1 MNASGASLPHHEGYV
16 MSRDAAT
23 AAARALLE
31 DGSFLEVMRRRVA
44 IPTASQDPESGPQ
57 LRAYLEQEMLPELR
71 SQGFAGEIFDNPTGR
86 GGPFLIARRVEDP
99 ALPTLLTYGHGDTVL
114 GLDDGWLPGLSPWVL
129 EQRGE
134 RLYGRGIV
142 DNKGQ
147 HTANLLAMEAVR
159 QLRGGRLGYNVTVL
173 LETSE
178 EVGSP
183 GIEEICQQQRE
194 LLKADVLIASDGP
207 RLVPEVPTLTL
218 GTRGA
223 LSFDLVVDYRE
234 GGHHSGNWGGLLAN
248 PGIRLAHAIASLV
261 GPEGQVLLRELV
273 PERIPE
279 NVRRALA
286 DCQVDGGDT
295 GPTIDPW
302 WGEPGLTAAEKVFG
316 WNTFEVLA
324 FSTGNPAAPVNAVPP
339 RAFARCQIRY
349 TVDRDVESFLPAIR
363 RHLDAVG
370 FTDVAVEPLKEGA
383 EWKAT
388 RMNPEGPWPRLVA
401 ESIRRTTGKAPMI
414 VPNAGGSLPN
424 DSFADTL
431 GLPTIYIPH
440 SYSGCSQHAPNEHAL
455 VPLVREGL
463 EIAAGVFW
471 DLGEQPWPGR

>member
-1 MNASGASLPHHEGYV
+1 MTRETAV
-16 MSRDAAT
+16 

-31 DGSFLEVMRRRVA
+31 DGPYLDVMARRVA
-44 IPTASQDPESGPQ
+44 IPTASQDPASAPH
-57 LRAYLEQEMLPELR
+57 LYAYLAEEILPDLER
-71 SQGFAGEIFDNPTGR
+71 QGFTGQIFDNPTGK
-86 GGPFLIARRVEDP
+86 GGPFLIARRIEDP

-114 GLDDGWLPGLSPWVL
+114 GLDAGWEDGLSPWVL
-129 EQRGE
+129 TRRGD

-147 HTANLLAMEAVR
+147 HTGNLMAMEVVR
-159 QLRGGRLGYNVTVL
+159 QQRGGRLGYNVTLL
-173 LETSE
+173 LEMSE

-223 LSFDLVVDYRE
+223 LAFDLRVKYRE

-261 GPEGQVLLRELV
+261 GPTGQVMLRDLV
-273 PERIPE
+273 PERIPD
-279 NVRRALA
+279 NIRRALA
-286 DCQVDGGDT
+286 DCRVDGGSD
-295 GPTIDPW
+295 GPEINAW
-302 WGEPGLTAAEKVFG
+302 WGEPGLSAAEKVFG

-324 FSTGNPAAPVNAVPP
+324 YSTGNPSAPVNAVPP
-339 RAFARCQIRY
+339 EAFARCQIRY
-349 TVDRDVESFLPAIR
+349 TVDRDVETFLPAIR
-363 RHLDAVG
+363 RHLDAQG
-370 FTDVAVEPLKEGA
+370 FTDVAVQPVKAGA

-388 RMNPEGPWPRLVA
+388 RMDPDGPWPQLVA
-401 ESIRRTTGKAPMI
+401 ESIRRTTGKAPMV

-424 DSFADTL
+424 DSFAVML

-455 VPLVREGL
+455 FPLVREGL

-471 DLGEQPWPGR
+471 DLGEMPWPGR

>member
-1 MNASGASLPHHEGYV
+1 MTRE
-16 MSRDAAT
+16 AAV

-31 DGSFLEVMRRRVA
+31 DGPYLDVMARRVA
-44 IPTASQDPESGPQ
+44 IPTASQDPESAPH
-57 LRAYLEQEMLPELR
+57 LRAYLAEEILPDLER
-71 SQGFAGEIFDNPTGR
+71 QGFTGQIFDNPTGK
-86 GGPFLIARRVEDP
+86 GGPFLIARRIEAP
-99 ALPTLLTYGHGDTVL
+99 SLPTLLTYGHGDTVL
-114 GLDDGWLPGLSPWVL
+114 GLDAGWEEGLSPWVL
-129 EQRGE
+129 TRRGE
-134 RLYGRGIV
+134 RIYGRGIV

-147 HTANLLAMEAVR
+147 HTGNLMAMEAVR
-159 QLRGGRLGYNVTVL
+159 QQRGGRLGYNVTLL
-173 LETSE
+173 LEMSE

-183 GIEEICQQQRE
+183 GIEEICQQQRD

-223 LSFDLVVDYRE
+223 VGFDLRVKYRE

-248 PGIRLAHAIASLV
+248 PGIRLAHAIASIV
-261 GPEGQVLLRELV
+261 GPTGEVLLRDLV
-273 PERIPE
+273 PERIPD

-286 DCQVDGGDT
+286 DCRVDGGSD
-295 GPTIDPW
+295 GPEINAW
-302 WGEPGLTAAEKVFG
+302 WGEPGLSAAEKVFG

-324 FSTGNPAAPVNAVPP
+324 YSTGNPAAPVNAVPP
-339 RAFARCQIRY
+339 EAFARCQIRY
-349 TVDRDVESFLPAIR
+349 TVDRDVETFLPAIR
-363 RHLDAVG
+363 RHLDAQG
-370 FTDVAVEPLKEGA
+370 FTDVAVQPVKAGA

-388 RMNPEGPWPRLVA
+388 RMDPDGPWPRLVA

-424 DSFADTL
+424 DSFAVTL

-455 VPLVREGL
+455 YPLVREGL

-471 DLGEQPWPGR
+471 DLGEMPWPGR

>member
-1 MNASGASLPHHEGYV
+1 
-16 MSRDAAT
+16 MSRDAAIT
-23 AAARALLE
+23 AARALL
-31 DGSFLEVMRRRVA
+31 DGGAYLDTLARRVA
-44 IPTASQDPESGPQ
+44 IRTASQDPESGPHLQ
-57 LRAYLEQEMLPELR
+57 AYLAEEMLPDLQA
-71 SQGFAGEIFDNPTGR
+71 QGFTGEIFDNPTGK

-114 GLDDGWLPGLSPWVL
+114 GLDAGWHEGLSPWVL
-129 EQRGE
+129 TRRGE
-134 RLYGRGIV
+134 RLYGRGVV

-147 HTANLLAMEAVR
+147 HTGNLMAMEAVR
-159 QLRGGRLGYNVTVL
+159 QQRGGTLGYNVTVM

-183 GIEEICQQQRE
+183 GIEEICQQQRD
-194 LLKADVLIASDGP
+194 LLRADVLIASDGP
-207 RLVPEVPTLTL
+207 RLVPDVPTLTL

-223 LSFDLVVDYRE
+223 LGFDLRVKYRE

-248 PGIRLAHAIASLV
+248 PGIRLAHAIAVLV
-261 GPEGQVLLRELV
+261 GAEGQVLLRELV

-286 DCQVDGGDT
+286 ACRVDGGEN
-295 GPTIDPW
+295 GPQIDPW

-339 RAFARCQIRY
+339 EAFARCQIRY

-363 RHLDAVG
+363 RHLDARG
-370 FTDVAVEPLKEGA
+370 FTDVDLVPVKNGA

-388 RMNPEGPWPRLVA
+388 RMDPDGPWPRLVA
-401 ESIRRTTGKAPMI
+401 DSIRRTTGQAPMI

-424 DSFADTL
+424 DSFAVTL

-455 VPLVREGL
+455 MPLVREGL

>member
-1 MNASGASLPHHEGYV
+1 MTRETAV
-16 MSRDAAT
+16 

-31 DGSFLEVMRRRVA
+31 DGPYLDVMARRVA
-44 IPTASQDPESGPQ
+44 IPTASQDPASAPH
-57 LRAYLEQEMLPELR
+57 LYAYLAEEILPDLER
-71 SQGFAGEIFDNPTGR
+71 QGFTGQIFDNPTGK
-86 GGPFLIARRVEDP
+86 GGPFLIARRIENP

-114 GLDDGWLPGLSPWVL
+114 GLDAGWEDGLSPWVL
-129 EQRGE
+129 TRRGD

-147 HTANLLAMEAVR
+147 HTGNLMAMEVVR
-159 QLRGGRLGYNVTVL
+159 QQRGGRLGYNVTLL
-173 LETSE
+173 LEMSE

-223 LSFDLVVDYRE
+223 IAFDLRVKYRE

-261 GPEGQVLLRELV
+261 GPTGQVLLRDLV
-273 PERIPE
+273 PERIPD
-279 NVRRALA
+279 NIRRALA
-286 DCQVDGGDT
+286 DCRVDGGSD
-295 GPTIDPW
+295 GPEINAW
-302 WGEPGLTAAEKVFG
+302 WGEPGLSAAEKVFG

-324 FSTGNPAAPVNAVPP
+324 YSTGNPSAPVNAVPP
-339 RAFARCQIRY
+339 EAFARCQIRY
-349 TVDRDVESFLPAIR
+349 TVDRDVETFLPAIR
-363 RHLDAVG
+363 RHLDAQG
-370 FTDVAVEPLKEGA
+370 LTDVAVQPVKAGA

-388 RMNPEGPWPRLVA
+388 RMDPDGPWPQLVA

-424 DSFADTL
+424 DSFAVTL

-455 VPLVREGL
+455 YPLVREGL

-471 DLGEQPWPGR
+471 DLGEMPWPGR

>member
-1 MNASGASLPHHEGYV
+1 
-16 MSRDAAT
+16 MSRDAAV

-31 DGSFLEVMRRRVA
+31 DGSYLEVMRRRVA
-44 IPTASQDPESGPQ
+44 IPTASQDPQSGPQ

-71 SQGFAGEIFDNPTGR
+71 SQGFTGEIFANPTGK

-147 HTANLLAMEAVR
+147 HTGNLMAMEAVR
-159 QLRGGRLGYNVTVL
+159 QLRGGKLGYNVTVL

-273 PERIPE
+273 PERIPD

-286 DCQVDGGDT
+286 DCRVDGGET
-295 GPTIDPW
+295 GPEINPW

-363 RHLDAVG
+363 RHLNALG
-370 FTDVAVEPLKEGA
+370 FTDVAVQPIKDGA

-388 RMNPEGPWPRLVA
+388 RMDPDSPWPRLVA
-401 ESIRRTTGKAPMI
+401 DSIRRTTGKAPMI

-424 DSFADTL
+424 DSFAVTL

-455 VPLVREGL
+455 LPLVREGL

-471 DLGEQPWPGR
+471 DLGEQPWPRR

>member
-1 MNASGASLPHHEGYV
+1 MTRETAV
-16 MSRDAAT
+16 

-31 DGSFLEVMRRRVA
+31 DGPYLDVMARRVA
-44 IPTASQDPESGPQ
+44 IPTASQDPASAPH
-57 LRAYLEQEMLPELR
+57 LYAYLAEEILPDLER
-71 SQGFAGEIFDNPTGR
+71 QGFTGQIFDNPAGK
-86 GGPFLIARRVEDP
+86 GGPFLIARRIEDP

-114 GLDDGWLPGLSPWVL
+114 GLDAGWEDGLSPWVL
-129 EQRGE
+129 TRRGD

-147 HTANLLAMEAVR
+147 HTGNLMAMEVVR
-159 QLRGGRLGYNVTVL
+159 QQRGGRLGYNVTLL
-173 LETSE
+173 LEMSE

-223 LSFDLVVDYRE
+223 LAFDLRVKYRE

-261 GPEGQVLLRELV
+261 GPTGQVLLRDLV
-273 PERIPE
+273 PERIPD
-279 NVRRALA
+279 NIRRALA
-286 DCQVDGGDT
+286 DCRVDGGSD
-295 GPTIDPW
+295 GPEINAW
-302 WGEPGLTAAEKVFG
+302 WGEPGLSAAEKVFG

-324 FSTGNPAAPVNAVPP
+324 YSTGNPSAPVNAVPP
-339 RAFARCQIRY
+339 EAFARCQIRY
-349 TVDRDVESFLPAIR
+349 TVDRDVETFLPAIR
-363 RHLDAVG
+363 RHLDAQG
-370 FTDVAVEPLKEGA
+370 FTDVAVQPVKAGA

-388 RMNPEGPWPRLVA
+388 RMDPDGPWPQLVA
-401 ESIRRTTGKAPMI
+401 ESIRRTTGKAPMV

-424 DSFADTL
+424 DSFAVTL

-455 VPLVREGL
+455 FPLVREGL

-471 DLGEQPWPGR
+471 DLGEMPWPGR

>member
-1 MNASGASLPHHEGYV
+1 
-16 MSRDAAT
+16 MSREAAV

-31 DGSFLEVMRRRVA
+31 DGSYLEVMRRRVA
-44 IPTASQDPESGPQ
+44 IPTASQDPNSGPQ
-57 LRAYLEQEMLPELR
+57 LRAYLEREMLPELQ
-71 SQGFAGEIFDNPTGR
+71 SQGFTGAIFDNPTGK

-99 ALPTLLTYGHGDTVL
+99 VLPTLLTYGHGDTVL

-147 HTANLLAMEAVR
+147 HTGNLMAMEAVR
-159 QLRGGRLGYNVTVL
+159 QLRGGRLGYNVTVM

-223 LSFDLVVDYRE
+223 LSFDLVVNYRD

-261 GPEGQVLLRELV
+261 GPEGQVKGR
-273 PERIPE
+273 
-279 NVRRALA
+279 
-286 DCQVDGGDT
+286 CCC
-295 GPTIDPW
+295 
-302 WGEPGLTAAEKVFG
+302 
-316 WNTFEVLA
+316 
-324 FSTGNPAAPVNAVPP
+324 GNWCRSASRTMSAAP
-339 RAFARCQIRY
+339 
-349 TVDRDVESFLPAIR
+349 
-363 RHLDAVG
+363 
-370 FTDVAVEPLKEGA
+370 
-383 EWKAT
+383 
-388 RMNPEGPWPRLVA
+388 WP
-401 ESIRRTTGKAPMI
+401 
-414 VPNAGGSLPN
+414 
-424 DSFADTL
+424 
-431 GLPTIYIPH
+431 
-440 SYSGCSQHAPNEHAL
+440 
-455 VPLVREGL
+455 
-463 EIAAGVFW
+463 IAASTAGRPDRRSTPGGVSP
-471 DLGEQPWPGR
+471 D

>member
-1 MNASGASLPHHEGYV
+1 MTTRE
-16 MSRDAAT
+16 AAI
-23 AAARALLE
+23 AAAAALLD
-31 DGSFLEVMRRRVA
+31 DGPFLEVMARRVA
-44 IPTASQDPESGPQ
+44 IPTASQDPASMPH
-57 LRAYLEQEMLPELR
+57 LLAYLTQEMQPELEG
-71 SQGFAGEIFDNPTGR
+71 QGFTCQVFDNPTGQ

-114 GLDDGWLPGLSPWVL
+114 GLDAGWLEGLSPWKL
-129 EQRGE
+129 ERRGE

-147 HTANLLAMEAVR
+147 HTANLMAMEAVR
-159 QLRGGRLGYNVTVL
+159 QARGGKLGYNVTLL

-183 GIEEICQQQRE
+183 GIEEICDQQRA
-194 LLKADVLIASDGP
+194 LLAADVLIASDGP
-207 RLVPEVPTLTL
+207 RLVPGVPTLTL

-223 LSFDLVVDYRE
+223 LGFDLRVSYRE

-248 PGIRLAHAIASLV
+248 PGIRLAHAIATLV
-261 GPEGQVLLRELV
+261 GPEGQVLLRDLV
-273 PERIPE
+273 PEAIPD
-279 NVRRALA
+279 NVRRALRT
-286 DCQVDGGDT
+286 CRVDGGET
-295 GPTIDPW
+295 GPEIDAW
-302 WGEPGLTAAEKVFG
+302 WGEPGLSAAEKVFG

-339 RAFARCQIRY
+339 NAFARCQIRY
-349 TVDRDVESFLPAIR
+349 TVDRDVETFLPAIR
-363 RHLDAVG
+363 RHLDAMG
-370 FTDVAVEPLKEGA
+370 FPDVAVEPVKEGA

-388 RMNPEGPWPRLVA
+388 RMDPDGPWPRLVA
-401 ESIRRTTGKAPMI
+401 ESVFRTTGQAPMI

-424 DSFADTL
+424 DSFAITL

-463 EIAAGVFW
+463 QIAAGVFW
-471 DLGEQPWPGR
+471 DLGEQPWPAKP

>member
-1 MNASGASLPHHEGYV
+1 
-16 MSRDAAT
+16 MSRDAAIT
-23 AAARALLE
+23 AARALL
-31 DGSFLEVMRRRVA
+31 DGGAYLDTLARRVA
-44 IPTASQDPESGPQ
+44 IRTASQDPESGPHLQ
-57 LRAYLEQEMLPELR
+57 AYLAEEMLPDLQA
-71 SQGFAGEIFDNPTGR
+71 QGFTGEIFDNPTGK
-86 GGPFLIARRVEDP
+86 GGPFLIARRVENP

-114 GLDDGWLPGLSPWVL
+114 GLDAGWHEGLSPWVL
-129 EQRGE
+129 TRRGE
-134 RLYGRGIV
+134 RLYGRGVV

-147 HTANLLAMEAVR
+147 HTCNLMAMEAVR
-159 QLRGGRLGYNVTVL
+159 QQRGGRLGYNVTVM

-183 GIEEICQQQRE
+183 GIEEICQQQRD
-194 LLKADVLIASDGP
+194 LLQADVLIASDGP
-207 RLVPEVPTLTL
+207 RLVPDVPTLTL

-223 LSFDLVVDYRE
+223 LGFDLRVKYRE

-248 PGIRLAHAIASLV
+248 PGIRLAHAIAVLV
-261 GPEGQVLLRELV
+261 GAEGQVLLRELV

-286 DCQVDGGDT
+286 ACRVDGGEN
-295 GPTIDPW
+295 GPQIDPW

-339 RAFARCQIRY
+339 EAFARCQIRY

-363 RHLDAVG
+363 RHLDARG
-370 FTDVAVEPLKEGA
+370 FTDVDLVPVKNGA

-388 RMNPEGPWPRLVA
+388 RMDPDGPWPRLVA
-401 ESIRRTTGKAPMI
+401 DSIRRTTGQAPMI

-424 DSFADTL
+424 DSFAVTL

-455 VPLVREGL
+455 MPLVREGL

>member
-1 MNASGASLPHHEGYV
+1 
-16 MSRDAAT
+16 MSREAAIT
-23 AAARALLE
+23 AAHALLE
-31 DGSFLEVMRRRVA
+31 DGSYLEVMRRRVA

-71 SQGFAGEIFDNPTGR
+71 SQGFTGEIFDNPTGK
-86 GGPFLIARRVEDP
+86 GGPFLIGRRIEDP

-147 HTANLLAMEAVR
+147 HTANLMAMEAVR
-159 QLRGGRLGYNVTVL
+159 RLRGGKLGYNVTVM

-183 GIEEICQQQRE
+183 GIEEICQQQRD

-207 RLVPEVPTLTL
+207 RLVPDVPTLTL

-223 LSFDLVVDYRE
+223 LSFDLVVHYRE

-248 PGIRLAHAIASLV
+248 PGIRLAHAITSLV

-273 PERIPE
+273 PERIPD

-286 DCQVDGGDT
+286 DCRVDGGET
-295 GPTIDPW
+295 GPKIDPW
-302 WGEPGLTAAEKVFG
+302 WGERGLTAAEKVFG

-363 RHLDAVG
+363 HHLDALG
-370 FTDVAVEPLKEGA
+370 FADVAVEPVKEGA

-388 RMNPEGPWPRLVA
+388 RMDPEGSWPRLVA

-455 VPLVREGL
+455 LPLVREGL

>member
-1 MNASGASLPHHEGYV
+1 M
-16 MSRDAAT
+16 
-23 AAARALLE
+23 
-31 DGSFLEVMRRRVA
+31 
-44 IPTASQDPESGPQ
+44 
-57 LRAYLEQEMLPELR
+57 
-71 SQGFAGEIFDNPTGR
+71 
-86 GGPFLIARRVEDP
+86 
-99 ALPTLLTYGHGDTVL
+99 
-114 GLDDGWLPGLSPWVL
+114 
-129 EQRGE
+129 
-134 RLYGRGIV
+134 
-142 DNKGQ
+142 
-147 HTANLLAMEAVR
+147 AMEAVR
-159 QLRGGRLGYNVTVL
+159 QARGGKLGYNVTLL

-183 GIEEICQQQRE
+183 GIEEICEQQRD

-223 LSFDLVVDYRE
+223 LGFDLRVTYRE

-273 PERIPE
+273 PEAIPD

-286 DCQVDGGDT
+286 TCRVDGGET
-295 GPTIDPW
+295 GPEINPW
-302 WGEPGLTAAEKVFG
+302 WGEPGLSAAEKVFG

-339 RAFARCQIRY
+339 TAFARCQIRY
-349 TVDRDVESFLPAIR
+349 TVDRDVETFLPAIR
-363 RHLDAVG
+363 RHLDGLG
-370 FTDVAVEPLKEGA
+370 FTDVAVEPVKSGA

-388 RMNPEGPWPRLVA
+388 RMDPDGPWPKLVA
-401 ESIRRTTGKAPMI
+401 ESVVRTTGQQPMI

-424 DSFADTL
+424 DSFAVTL

-455 VPLVREGL
+455 MPLVRQGL
-463 EIAAGVFW
+463 QIAAGVFW
-471 DLGEQPWPGR
+471 DLGEQPWPPKS